1 MTTLSFKEITN
12 GEKEKFKKVIKV
24 TDQVQPL
31 VSLSKKPT
39 EPKIVVNLRY
49 IKRKI
54 LIMSGKGGVGK
65 STVAANLA
73 IGLAL
78 HGYRVG
84 LLDCDIHGPTI
95 PTIFGMESMSP
106 EVSEEGIM
114 PIDVFPNLSLMSVG
128 FLLEDKDS
136 PIIWRGPLKMGMIEK
151 LLGDVVW
158 GDLDFL
164 IIDLPPGTGDEPLSL
179 ALLIPNIDGSV
190 IVTTPQ
196 DVALVSVRKSIEFS
210 KKLNVPIIGIV
221 DNMHGLICPH
231 CGKPIEVFKNGGV
244 EKASK
249 DFNIPILARLP
260 IEPKVAKM
268 EDKGTIV
275 QEMLEHDTDWQKK
288 FENFVIAVEK
298 ALMEK

>member
-1 MTTLSFKEITN
+1 MT
-12 GEKEKFKKVIKV
+12 
-24 TDQVQPL
+24 DPVQPL
-31 VSLSKKPT
+31 VSLSKKST
-39 EPKIVVNLRY
+39 EPKMIVNLRR

-95 PTIFGMESMSP
+95 PTIFGMESMKP

-114 PIDVFPNLSLMSVG
+114 PVEVLPNLSLMSIG

-136 PIIWRGPLKMGMIEK
+136 PIIWRGPLKMGIIEK
-151 LLGDVVW
+151 LLEDVVW
-158 GDLDFL
+158 GELDFL

-179 ALLIPNIDGSV
+179 AQLIPNIDGS
-190 IVTTPQ
+190 ILVTTPQ
-196 DVALVSVRKSIEFS
+196 EVALVSVRKSIGFS
-210 KKLNVPIIGIV
+210 KNLNVPIIGIV
-221 DNMHGLICPH
+221 DNMHGLVCPH
-231 CGKPIEVFKNGGV
+231 CGKPIEVFRNGGV

-260 IEPKVAKM
+260 IEPKVAEM
-268 EDKGTIV
+268 EDKGTV
-275 QEMLEHDTDWQKK
+275 VLEMLENDTEWQKN
-288 FENFVIAVEK
+288 FENFVATVEK
-298 ALMEK
+298 ILYEK